1 MRYGLLVCAA
11 LMLGSLSAHAGLLA
25 PGEFAAGRYLPPPPD
40 AATTSREM
48 EELHAIAARSTA
60 EDRAVAKRD
69 AENETPTIF
78 NDAAG
83 FDLSG
88 SPQTFKLLTM
98 VGDEEEDD
106 AKDAKA
112 YFHRDRPYAAEP
124 AIKTCTPVKPGKA
137 ANSYPSGHATR
148 AFSMGVVLAGLIP
161 ARSQDI
167 LARASQYAE
176 RRLICGVHYRSD
188 IVAGQQF
195 GTVLALKL
203 MQNRAFRS
211 QMAKA
216 RAEILA
222 AHADQQTVR

>member
-11 LMLGSLSAHAGLLA
+11 LALGSATAQAGMLA
-25 PGEFAAGRYLPPPPD
+25 PQDFAAGRYLPPPPD
-40 AATTSREM
+40 AATTAREM
-48 EELHAIAARSTA
+48 DELRAIATRSTP
-60 EDRAVAKRD
+60 EDRAQAKQD

-83 FDLSG
+83 FDLAS
-88 SPQTFKLLTM
+88 SPQTFKLLTL

-106 AKDAKA
+106 TKDAKA

-148 AFSMGVVLAGLIP
+148 AFSMGLVLASLMP
-161 ARSQDI
+161 AKSQEI

-176 RRLICGVHYRSD
+176 RRLVCGVHYRSD
-188 IVAGQQF
+188 IVAGQQY
-195 GTVLALKL
+195 GTLLALRL
-203 MQNRAFRS
+203 
-211 QMAKA
+211 MAKPEFQTLMA
-216 RAEILA
+216 AAQAELKG
-222 AHADQQTVR
+222 R

>member
-11 LMLGSLSAHAGLLA
+11 LALGSACAQAGMLA
-25 PGEFAAGRYLPPPPD
+25 PGDFAAGRYLPPPPD
-40 AATTSREM
+40 AAATGREM
-48 EELHAIAARSTA
+48 DELHAIAARSTA

-69 AENETPTIF
+69 AQNETPTIF

-83 FDLSG
+83 FDLAA
-88 SPQTFKLLTM
+88 SPQTFKLLTL

-106 AKDAKA
+106 TKNAKA

-124 AIKTCTPVKPGKA
+124 AIKTCTPVRPGKA

-148 AFSMGVVLAGLIP
+148 AFSMGVVLASLMP
-161 ARSQDI
+161 AKSQDI

-176 RRLICGVHYRSD
+176 RRLVCGVHYRSD

-195 GTVLALKL
+195 GTLLALRL
-203 MQNRAFRS
+203 MEKPQFRTM
-211 QMAKA
+211 MAA
-216 RAEILA
+216 AQAELKG
-222 AHADQQTVR
+222 R

>member
-11 LMLGSLSAHAGLLA
+11 LALGSAGAQAGMLA
-25 PGEFAAGRYLPPPPD
+25 PGEFTAGRYLPPPPD

-48 EELHAIAARSTA
+48 DELHAIAARSTA
-60 EDRAVAKRD
+60 DDRAVAKRD

-83 FDLSG
+83 FDLATA
-88 SPQTFKLLTM
+88 PQTFKLLTL

-106 AKDAKA
+106 TKDAKA

-148 AFSMGVVLAGLIP
+148 GFSMGLVLANLMP
-161 ARSQDI
+161 AKSQDI

-176 RRLICGVHYRSD
+176 RRLVCGVHYRSD
-188 IVAGQQF
+188 IVAGQEY
-195 GTVLALKL
+195 GTLLALRL
-203 MQNRAFRS
+203 MQNPAFQA
-211 QMAKA
+211 QMNAA
-216 RAEILA
+216 RKELA
-222 AHADQQTVR
+222 AAHPELAAAR